1 MTYPPPGGTPDPYQP
16 QPYQPTQPYDPTAAS
31 PYPPP
36 DPQQA
41 PYPPTQPYA
50 APDPYAQ
57 PDPYGT
63 QAGGTPFSG
72 QPPYASQPYSGQPFS
87 GQPYSAQP
95 YSAQPYGAQPQY
107 GNAPYAPYG
116 AGYGTRSTN
125 GLAVASLVCSLAG
138 LITCIGAPIG
148 VVLGHIAKNQIKTSG
163 EEGDGLATA
172 GLVIGYLI
180 SVIGLIGCGLW
191 TVGAVFSSSIS

>member
-16 QPYQPTQPYDPTAAS
+16 QPYQPPQPYDPTAAS

-63 QAGGTPFSG
+63 RAGGTPFSG
-72 QPPYASQPYSGQPFS
+72 QPYENQPFSGQPFSGQPFS
-87 GQPYSAQP
+87 GQPY
-95 YSAQPYGAQPQY
+95 GAQPQH
-107 GNAPYAPYG
+107 GQAPYPPYG

-138 LITCIGAPIG
+138 LLTCIGAPVG
-148 VVLGHIAKNQIKTSG
+148 VVLGHIAKSQIKVSG
-163 EEGDGLATA
+163 EEGNGLATA
-172 GLVIGYLI
+172 GLVIGYVV
-180 SVIGLIGCGLW
+180 SVIGLVVCGLW
-191 TVGAVFSSSIS
+191 IVGAVFRSGMS